1 MRSSQQISECFDF
14 YYTKATC
21 ALARLSGCLIVGLM
35 EFAAEETGGPMSLR
49 GRAESSSLADAERV
63 RAENE
68 LRVNTQFHLGV
79 LSIFIVDISNILSE
93 FADFCS
99 RVLGSCLS
107 LAGLTRAL
115 QQKRVTTD
123 LHVAYS

>member
-1 MRSSQQISECFDF
+1 
-14 YYTKATC
+14 
-21 ALARLSGCLIVGLM
+21 M

-99 RVLGSCLS
+99 RVLGSRLS
-107 LAGLTRAL
+107 LAGLARAL